1 MIHRDL
7 GRTPLTLSAIGFG
20 CGKLA
25 ATLGRNGEA
34 EATNTILEALDRGV
48 NFFDTADIYGQG
60 RSEQILG
67 ASFRA
72 RRQSVVIATKA
83 GYRLGAAGGLGAKLK
98 PLLRPVVRRLAW
110 FRRSLQHAAA
120 QQRQQDFSPAYLL
133 SAIEAS
139 LRRLQTDY
147 IDIFLLHS
155 PDREVIAGAEWVEVL
170 ELART
175 QGKIRCYGVS
185 CRTAADGAECMRR
198 IPGVACV
205 QIPVNLIETDDVDS
219 TLKTA
224 AELGVGV
231 LARQPLASGLLAK
244 PMAELKPDDFPWDR
258 SEFAA
263 RIQRVQSIAGSRDTA
278 DQCVESAL
286 RYVLGLRGISS
297 VVLGMSSRK
306 HLAQNLRAVEAGAPA
321 RSHAV

>member
-1 MIHRDL
+1 
-7 GRTPLTLSAIGFG
+7 
-20 CGKLA
+20 
-25 ATLGRNGEA
+25 
-34 EATNTILEALDRGV
+34 
-48 NFFDTADIYGQG
+48 
-60 RSEQILG
+60 
-67 ASFRA
+67 
-72 RRQSVVIATKA
+72 
-83 GYRLGAAGGLGAKLK
+83 
-98 PLLRPVVRRLAW
+98 
-110 FRRSLQHAAA
+110 
-120 QQRQQDFSPAYLL
+120 
-133 SAIEAS
+133 
-139 LRRLQTDY
+139 
-147 IDIFLLHS
+147 
-155 PDREVIAGAEWVEVL
+155 
-170 ELART
+170 
-175 QGKIRCYGVS
+175 
-185 CRTAADGAECMRR
+185 
-198 IPGVACV
+198 V

-244 PMAELKPDDFPWDR
+244 PIAELKPDDFPWDR